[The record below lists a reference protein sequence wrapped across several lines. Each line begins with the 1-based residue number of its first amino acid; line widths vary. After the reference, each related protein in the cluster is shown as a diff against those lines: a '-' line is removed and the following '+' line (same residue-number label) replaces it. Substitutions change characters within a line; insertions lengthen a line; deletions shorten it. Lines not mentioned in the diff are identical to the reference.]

1 MKELLPLPALEGRCD
16 VRGLGKRLVSLHTLF
31 YPSRFT
37 LSSKYYVFFVCFFFF
52 LVLSGTYIISYII
65 YLKKKQIEI
74 NLLAFFSS
82 DFIGSVAWGKLLAL
96 CSATV
101 ISITCHPCP
110 PACPQEQSN

>member
-1 MKELLPLPALEGRCD
+1 MTGEETGFPF
-16 VRGLGKRLVSLHTLF
+16 TLF
-31 YPSRFT
+31 SI
-37 LSSKYYVFFVCFFFF
+37 LLDSHYVVNTMFS

-82 DFIGSVAWGKLLAL
+82 YFIGSVALGKLLAL
-96 CSATV
+96 CSATI

-110 PACPQEQSN
+110 PACPQEQSK

>member
-1 MKELLPLPALEGRCD
+1 MKLGDWGRD
-16 VRGLGKRLVSLHTLF
+16 WFSLHTLF

-37 LSSKYYVFFVCFFFF
+37 LSSKYHVFFVFFFF

-74 NLLAFFSS
+74 NLLAFFSTY
-82 DFIGSVAWGKLLAL
+82 FIGSVALGKLLAL
-96 CSATV
+96 CSATI

-110 PACPQEQSN
+110 PACPQEQSK